1 MSESLYTQDETQPD
15 ETLDYEVVG
24 PHWLYAANAC
34 AGVVLAGLALAG
46 ASVLA
51 LPAGLLL
58 ASGVFAGGLGIA
70 FLGVVYGIL
79 VRRNTEYRFT
89 KDVLMVRTGIISQ
102 NADAIR
108 IAFVIDADVFRSLAE
123 RIVGVGTLRL
133 KLLDRGERIIQV
145 PCVFNPYE
153 VQGEI
158 LRRAMKFRS
167 IALQGDGGYHNGGN
181 Y

>member
-1 MSESLYTQDETQPD
+1 MSDSPYTQDDSEPV
-15 ETLDYEVVG
+15 ENADYQIVG
-24 PHWLYAANAC
+24 PHWLYSANSC
-34 AGVVLAGLALAG
+34 AGIVIAGAAVAA

-51 LPAGLLL
+51 LPAGLLT
-58 ASGVFAGGLGIA
+58 AAGVFAGGLGIA
-70 FLGVVYGIL
+70 VLGVFYGIL

-108 IAFVIDADVFRSLAE
+108 IAFIIDADVHRSLAE
-123 RIVGVGTLRL
+123 RLVGVGTLRL
-133 KLLDRGERIIQV
+133 KLLDRGERIVQV
-145 PCVFNPYE
+145 PCVLNPFE
-153 VQGEI
+153 VQQEI

-167 IALQGDGGYHNGGN
+167 IALQGDGGHHGGN